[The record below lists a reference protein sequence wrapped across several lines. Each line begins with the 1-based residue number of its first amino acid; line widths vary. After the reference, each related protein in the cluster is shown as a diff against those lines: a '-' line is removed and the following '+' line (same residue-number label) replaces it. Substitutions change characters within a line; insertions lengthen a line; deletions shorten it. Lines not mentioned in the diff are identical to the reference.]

1 MNDKLSELQDR
12 VAELKR
18 KRRSSKKFVA
28 TGKKRNVKRQTV
40 PNSFV
45 GSERFHGLD
54 FLRAMAML
62 MGLVFHASMLYYIP
76 VMADGFKDFGVSSA
90 TMPSMEAWLSAI
102 VYWLHSWRMT
112 VFFMISG
119 FFTALVL
126 SKRTTRH
133 FIKDRFVKLAI
144 TTVLFAS
151 LFDLMDGRFDG
162 KLEHI
167 WFLYYLFIFSCITGF
182 FAALKSSS
190 KNTDTLHHSTKAI
203 IILLII
209 ATVLVAIRPALDQLD
224 GGHVGVAS
232 HYHTIKLGGFLYF
245 FAWFCSGM
253 WLYSNR
259 FLLISANSTILTILT
274 ILSLIAAAGVFYILL
289 PDLSGIWGYGA
300 IPAET
305 EAEAFRISLLK
316 GLNAVLWAVFFTLA
330 THQIMKKSNK
340 LLDWL
345 VTLSFPIYIF
355 HLTPCIVLSA
365 VLIGMGLSQF
375 QVLVGVVVGT
385 FAISVVLYYLLIKFT
400 PLSWIILGYK
410 KSWLQPFKGKM

>member
-62 MGLVFHASMLYYIP
+62 MGLVFHAPMLYYIP

-190 KNTDTLHHSTKAI
+190 ENTDTLHNSTKAI

-259 FLLISANSTILTILT
+259 FLLISANSTILT

-375 QVLVGVVVGT
+375 QVLVGVVFGA

>member
-1 MNDKLSELQDR
+1 MEETPSELQDR
-12 VAELKR
+12 VAELDRKKR
-18 KRRSSKKFVA
+18 SFDKFVM
-28 TGKKRNVKRQTV
+28 TSKKRNAERQAA

-62 MGLVFHASMLYYIP
+62 LGLVFHAPMLYYIP

-90 TMPSMEAWLSAI
+90 TMLPMEAWLSAI

-126 SKRTTRH
+126 SKRTTRQ
-133 FIKDRFVKLAI
+133 FITDRFIKLAI
-144 TTVLFAS
+144 TTLLFAS

-167 WFLYYLFIFSCITGF
+167 WFLYYLFIFSCIAGF
-182 FAALKSSS
+182 FAALKSPF
-190 KNTDTLHHSTKAI
+190 KNTKQSPNSTKAI
-203 IILLII
+203 IILLTI

-245 FAWFCSGM
+245 FAWFCAGM
-253 WLYSNR
+253 WLYLNR
-259 FLLISANSTILTILT
+259 FLLISANSTILTT
-274 ILSLIAAAGVFYILL
+274 LSLIAAAGVFYILL

-305 EAEAFRISLLK
+305 EAEAIRISLLK
-316 GLNAVLWAVFFTLA
+316 GLNSVLWAVFFTLA
-330 THQIMKKSNK
+330 THQAIQRSSK

-355 HLTPCIVLSA
+355 HLTPCMVLSA

-375 QVLVGVVVGT
+375 QVLVGVVVGA
-385 FAISVVLYYLLIKFT
+385 FAISVALYYLLIKFT

-410 KSWLQPFKGKM
+410 KSWLHPFTTRASL

>member
-1 MNDKLSELQDR
+1 MGDKLSELQDR
-12 VAELKR
+12 VAEIQTIQRSVDETR
-18 KRRSSKKFVA
+18 KSRIDPSSQIKE
-28 TGKKRNVKRQTV
+28 
-40 PNSFV
+40 PV
-45 GSERFHGLD
+45 GPERFHGLD
-54 FLRAMAML
+54 VLRAMAML
-62 MGLVFHASMLYYIP
+62 MGLVFHAPMLYYIP
-76 VMADGFKDFGVSSA
+76 IMADGFKDFGVSSA

-126 SKRTTRH
+126 SKRTTAQFITDR
-133 FIKDRFVKLAI
+133 FIKLAL
-144 TTVLFAS
+144 TTLLFAS

-182 FAALKSSS
+182 FATLKPTS
-190 KNTDTLHHSTKAI
+190 KNTEKSHHSTKAI

-209 ATVLVAIRPALDQLD
+209 AAILVAVRPALDQLD

-232 HYHTIKLGGFLYF
+232 HYHTIKFGGFLYF

-259 FLLISANSTILTILT
+259 VLLVSANSMLLTT
-274 ILSLIAAAGVFYILL
+274 CSLIAAAGVFYILL

-300 IPAET
+300 TPAET

-330 THQIMKKSNK
+330 THQVMKKSNK

-375 QVLVGVVVGT
+375 QVVVGVVFGA
-385 FAISVVLYYLLIKFT
+385 FAISVFLYYLLIKFT

-410 KSWLQPFKGKM
+410 NSWLQPFKKKV